1 MAVTLGRRFVRV
13 NAQRSSES
21 DLLVHFPDELSYRRP
36 MPTTSSLERLREG
49 NRRAIT
55 GLLTSDGPMS
65 RADLAR
71 GSGLSRTTVSS
82 LVTDL
87 IARGLV
93 IETADRGQPH
103 KGGSGRPPLL
113 VALST
118 PGGAV
123 AGVDIGHR
131 HVRVVAADHR
141 GTVLAEELTAVDVD
155 EDGVD
160 ALDLAARMVRAVLKA
175 AGLSTSDL
183 HGVGMC
189 VPAPLDRRSARVRAG
204 ILPGWRDLS
213 PGDELHRRLGVPV
226 FADNDAN
233 LGALAELSHGA
244 ARGAADVVYVK
255 VASGLGAG
263 IVLGGRLHR
272 GATGIA
278 GEVGHV
284 QVGEDGQVC
293 RCGNR
298 GCLETL
304 VAAPRLLEVLQ
315 PAYDEE
321 LSVERVLEL
330 DLAGDAGVRRVLS
343 DAGRAVGRALA
354 DLCNSLN
361 PEAVVLGGSLGTSPS
376 LGDGVRA
383 SVDRYAQPDTAAA
396 VRVVSGELGDR
407 AEVVGA
413 VSLAISRVAAT

>member
-1 MAVTLGRRFVRV
+1 
-13 NAQRSSES
+13 
-21 DLLVHFPDELSYRRP
+21 
-36 MPTTSSLERLREG
+36 MPHASSLERLRES

-55 GLLTSDGPMS
+55 ALLAVEGPMS
-65 RADLAR
+65 RADLVR
-71 GSGLSRTTVSS
+71 GTGLSRTTVSS
-82 LVTDL
+82 LVADL
-87 IARGLV
+87 IATGHV
-93 IETADRGQPH
+93 VETTDRGRPH
-103 KGGSGRPPLL
+103 KGGSGRPPHL
-113 VALST
+113 VALAA
-118 PGGAV
+118 PGGGV

-131 HVRVVAADHR
+131 HVRVAVADRRGVVLTERTEAMDVDDDGVAA
-141 GTVLAEELTAVDVD
+141 
-155 EDGVD
+155 
-160 ALDLAARMVRAVLKA
+160 LDRAARLVAQLAADTPVGTPVA
-175 AGLSTSDL
+175 
-183 HGVGMC
+183 VGMC
-189 VPAPLDRRSARVRAG
+189 VPAPLDRRSARVRTR

-213 PGDELHRRLGVPV
+213 PAEELHRRLGVPV

-233 LGALAELSHGA
+233 LGALAELGHGA
-244 ARGAADVVYVK
+244 ARGATDVVYVK

-278 GEVGHV
+278 GELGHV

-304 VAAPRLLEVLQ
+304 VAAPRLIALLQ

-330 DLAGDAGVRRVLS
+330 DSAGDAGVRRVLS

-361 PEAVVLGGSLGTSPS
+361 PELVVVGGPLGASSSL
-376 LGDGVRA
+376 DEAIRA
-383 SVDRYAQPDTAAA
+383 SVERYAQPDTAAA
-396 VRVVSGELGDR
+396 LRVVPGSLGDR

-413 VSLAISRVAAT
+413 VSLAIARVSV

>member
-1 MAVTLGRRFVRV
+1 
-13 NAQRSSES
+13 
-21 DLLVHFPDELSYRRP
+21 

-55 GLLTSDGPMS
+55 GLLASDGPMS

-71 GSGLSRTTVSS
+71 GTGLSRTTVSS
-82 LVTDL
+82 LVADL
-87 IARGLV
+87 IGSGQV
-93 IETADRGQPH
+93 VETADRGQPH

-113 VALST
+113 VALRT
-118 PGGAV
+118 PSGGV

-131 HVRVVAADHR
+131 HVRVAVADHR
-141 GTVLAEELTAVDVD
+141 GTVLAEDFTAVDVD

-160 ALDLAARMVRAVLKA
+160 ALDLAARMVRTTLTS
-175 AGLSTSDL
+175 AGLSASDL

-189 VPAPLDRRSARVRAG
+189 VPAPLDRRSTRIRAG

-213 PGDELHRRLGVPV
+213 PADELRRRLGVPV

-233 LGALAELSHGA
+233 LGALAELGHGA

-284 QVGEDGQVC
+284 QVGEEGQVC

-304 VAAPRLLEVLQ
+304 VAAPRLLAVLQ
-315 PAYDEE
+315 PAYDED

-376 LGDGVRA
+376 LGDGIRA

-413 VSLAISRVAAT
+413 VSLALTRVASA

>member
-1 MAVTLGRRFVRV
+1 MA
-13 NAQRSSES
+13 
-21 DLLVHFPDELSYRRP
+21 
-36 MPTTSSLERLREG
+36 SLERLREN

-55 GLLTSDGPMS
+55 TLLASDGAMS

-71 GSGLSRTTVSS
+71 ATGLSRTTVSS
-82 LVTDL
+82 LVTEL
-87 IARGLV
+87 IASGHV
-93 IETADRGQPH
+93 VETTDRGRPH

-118 PGGAV
+118 PRGGV
-123 AGVDIGHR
+123 AGVDLGHR
-131 HVRVVAADHR
+131 HVRVAVADRR
-141 GTVLAEELTAVDVD
+141 GAVLAEEFAAVDVD
-155 EDGVD
+155 QNGSA
-160 ALDLAARMVRAVLKA
+160 ALDRAARMVRHALRD
-175 AGLSTSDL
+175 AGLAREDL
-183 HGVGMC
+183 QAVGMC
-189 VPAPLDRRSARVRAG
+189 VPAPLDRRSASIRTG
-204 ILPGWRDLS
+204 ILPGWRRLS

-233 LGALAELSHGA
+233 LGALAELT
-244 ARGAADVVYVK
+244 RGAAHGVADAVYVK

-278 GEVGHV
+278 GELGHV

-304 VAAPRLLEVLQ
+304 VAAPRLVALLQ

-321 LSVERVLEL
+321 LSVERILEL
-330 DLAGDAGVRRVLS
+330 DAGADAGVRRVLS

-354 DLCNSLN
+354 DLCNNLN
-361 PEAVVLGGSLGTSPS
+361 PELVVVGGSLGTSAS
-376 LGDGVRA
+376 LGDGIRA

-396 VRVVSGELGDR
+396 LRVVSGELGDR

-413 VSLAISRVAAT
+413 VSMAIARIAA